1 MSECV
6 VLRKFVISIII
17 ILGIAYNVTRA
28 HAKDVIS
35 PLWQKIEDARIY
47 MNEGKLPDARIFFTQ
62 ALDMAEKGK
71 DRTAE
76 AICVGNLGTIHDM
89 MEEYEKAIG
98 YYLRGYRIS
107 VEVNN
112 KLLESKFSKSLA
124 RKYIQMENRKE
135 ARKWFDIQSSLILD
149 EDERGK
155 FDMYYNKSG
164 VLMMEGN
171 VVSALYYMDCA
182 RRQAEED
189 NLGPKLIGAT
199 LMGKGAILYN
209 TKRYEEAVA
218 EYRRGYDLIRKGG
231 NKAQEIMASRAL
243 YVAYNHLGDSV
254 RAARYKENY
263 LNLTESA
270 YDPAQA
276 RTASKRLDDFE
287 KKQNEN
293 SYNIFQDGNFF
304 LISLVV
310 VLGGIVAFVSVLLYK
325 SRRSHRELLSSREMS
340 GFIGEQQTARENKT
354 LSRAAVEDKT
364 DSLMLPEQ
372 RKALVE
378 KISLVMENVN
388 MICGEDFSLSQLA
401 KTVKSNTKYV
411 SFVINETY
419 GKSFK
424 TYLNEYRIAEA
435 CRRLVDQDNYGNFT
449 IRAIHQ
455 ELGFKTAA
463 SFVAAFRKVIGMT
476 PSEYKK
482 MHSTSRSGEM
492 AQAEEMEE
500 VTAGDISE
508 EQREGDSV
516 E

>member
-1 MSECV
+1 M
-6 VLRKFVISIII
+6 RKFVISIII

-270 YDPAQA
+270 YDPAQVVPQVSDWMILKKSRMKILTIYF
-276 RTASKRLDDFE
+276 RTA
-287 KKQNEN
+287 
-293 SYNIFQDGNFF
+293 IF
-304 LISLVV
+304 S
-310 VLGGIVAFVSVLLYK
+310 
-325 SRRSHRELLSSREMS
+325 
-340 GFIGEQQTARENKT
+340 
-354 LSRAAVEDKT
+354 
-364 DSLMLPEQ
+364 
-372 RKALVE
+372 
-378 KISLVMENVN
+378 
-388 MICGEDFSLSQLA
+388 
-401 KTVKSNTKYV
+401 
-411 SFVINETY
+411 
-419 GKSFK
+419 
-424 TYLNEYRIAEA
+424 
-435 CRRLVDQDNYGNFT
+435 
-449 IRAIHQ
+449 
-455 ELGFKTAA
+455 
-463 SFVAAFRKVIGMT
+463 
-476 PSEYKK
+476 
-482 MHSTSRSGEM
+482 
-492 AQAEEMEE
+492 
-500 VTAGDISE
+500 
-508 EQREGDSV
+508 
-516 E
+516 